1 MHEMIVAQNLLE
13 MIISE
18 AEKQNIQPVKAKIS
32 CGALNCINDET
43 LAFAFNAIAS
53 NTPCEG
59 IDLEVEHKPI
69 SARCRNCDLVFE
81 VKYCSPKCSKCDS
94 EDFELLPDVPLVLEE
109 IEFLDGVYDEQNRD
123 R

>member
-13 MIISE
+13 MIKIE
-18 AEKQNIQPVKAKIS
+18 AAKRNVEPVRAKIS
-32 CGALNCINDET
+32 CGALNCINNET
-43 LAFAFNAIAS
+43 LTFAFKTIAM

-59 IDLEVEHKPI
+59 MVIEVEHKPI

-94 EDFELLPDVPLVLEE
+94 EDFELLPDAPLVLEE
-109 IEFLDGVYDEQNRD
+109 IEFLDGVYNEQNRD

>member
-13 MIISE
+13 IIASE

-43 LAFAFNAIAS
+43 LAFAFNAIAR

-59 IDLEVEHKPI
+59 MELEVEHKPI
-69 SARCRNCDLVFE
+69 SGCCRDCGLVFE
-81 VKYCSPKCSKCDS
+81 VGNFSSKCSKCDS
-94 EDFELLPDVPLVLEE
+94 DDFVLLPDAPLVLEE
-109 IEFLDGVYDEQNRD
+109 IEF
-123 R
+123 